1 MTTIE
6 DSRPLTDQGD
16 DASDRTINP
25 TVDAIRHH
33 YEVSNEF
40 YELLLGESMMYSGGY
55 WNDNENHYEHLDL
68 AQYRKLD
75 RFLELSGVRRG
86 GRVLDVGCGWGTML
100 ERAAV
105 QFEVGEAVGVT
116 LSRTQA
122 DWINAKG
129 NDRITVKVESW
140 EEHEPDELYDAV
152 FCISALEHFV
162 LANLS
167 PQERIKRYRLLF
179 RRCQSW
185 LRPGGRMVIH
195 TMTVDKPPL
204 DRAVI
209 ADLKFLL
216 REEFQG
222 CHTPHLHELTNAL
235 EGAFEIVEM
244 RQERETFGRA
254 CRVWLTRLAERRDE
268 AVALEGAEV
277 VARFERYLDIFAYM
291 FERGW
296 FNNFRLVLSRRDDR
310 SEG

>member
-6 DSRPLTDQGD
+6 DSRPITEGLATDE
-16 DASDRTINP
+16 AYNP
-25 TVDAIRHH
+25 TVGAIRHH
-33 YEVSNEF
+33 YEVSNE
-40 YELLLGESMMYSGGY
+40 YYRLLLGESMMYSGGY
-55 WNDNENHYEHLDL
+55 WNPGENLYEYLDL

-75 RFLELSGVRRG
+75 RFAELAGVG
-86 GRVLDVGCGWGTML
+86 PGSRVLDVGCGWGTML
-100 ERAAV
+100 ERSVVNHGAA
-105 QFEVGEAVGVT
+105 EAVGVT

-122 DWINAKG
+122 AWIEAKG
-129 NDRITVKVESW
+129 DHRIKVRVESW
-140 EEHEPDELYDAV
+140 EDHTPTAPYDAA

-167 PQERIKRYRLLF
+167 PNERVARYRDLF
-179 RRCQSW
+179 RKCQS
-185 LRPGGRMVIH
+185 LLVPGGKMVIH

-204 DRAVI
+204 ERAII

-235 EGAFEIVEM
+235 EGTFEITEM

-254 CRVWLTRLAERRDE
+254 CRVWLQRLAERRDE
-268 AVALEGAEV
+268 AVAMEGEEV

-291 FERGW
+291 FELGY
-296 FNNFRLVLSRRDDR
+296 FNNFRIVMTRRDDR
-310 SEG
+310 KAGR